1 MIEDSRTPCTAC
13 DEELSLS
20 KGARQEL
27 KQRAEHE
34 KARLYTCKRQAT
46 LDISICQAQL
56 KSIVS
61 SNVLAM
67 DSELTPGVVQAIVPV
82 EFLRQWRAWA
92 NRPQDKPRPG
102 AIDNTWLICQHDRLL
117 IDPRL
122 PQDLGTSVAFVSLAD
137 WEILQDL
144 SVDSIALT
152 HKPYKA
158 AEQVRRRTVNNL
170 DKQRMS

>member
-1 MIEDSRTPCTAC
+1 M
-13 DEELSLS
+13 S

-27 KQRAEHE
+27 KQQAERE

-46 LDISICQAQL
+46 LNVFIYQAQL

-61 SNVLAM
+61 SNVLTI
-67 DSELTPGVVQAIVPV
+67 DPELTPGVVQAIVPV
-82 EFLRQWRAWA
+82 EFLRQWRAWT
-92 NRPQDKPRPG
+92 NRPQDKPRPA
-102 AIDNTWLICQHDRLL
+102 AIDNTSLICQHDRLL

-122 PQDLGTSVAFVSLAD
+122 PQDLGTSVALVSLTD

-144 SVDSIALT
+144 SVDSITLT

-170 DKQRMS
+170 DRQCMS